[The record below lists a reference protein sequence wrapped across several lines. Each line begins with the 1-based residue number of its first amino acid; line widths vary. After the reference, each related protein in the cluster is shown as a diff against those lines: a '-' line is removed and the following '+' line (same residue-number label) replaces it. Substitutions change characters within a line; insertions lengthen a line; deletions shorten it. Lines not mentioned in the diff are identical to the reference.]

1 MSRDRIPSSPRALT
15 WCAVLAATVLAVTG
29 LTQCRRVPETITG
42 VDITATSGL
51 GARNGCI
58 HQCRHAFREA
68 LEKERMRHRNALAE
82 CGHDGQ
88 CKREEA
94 ERHVKNVQDLVA
106 QRRACKKACYN
117 EGGGKG
123 GR

>member
-1 MSRDRIPSSPRALT
+1 MSRVRIPSSPRALT

-29 LTQCRRVPETITG
+29 LTQCRQVPETVTG
-42 VDITATSGL
+42 VDITAGSGL
-51 GARNGCI
+51 GARNECV
-58 HQCRHAFREA
+58 HRCRRDFREA

-82 CGHDGQ
+82 CGHDSQ
-88 CKREEA
+88 CKRDEA

-106 QRRACKKACYN
+106 QRRACKKGCYN